1 MSERVLPHNLEAERA
16 VLGAILL
23 HNEALA
29 AIEDGLVPEMFFRD
43 SHARIYRAMRTL
55 AARKVAIDLAT
66 VREELARAGDLEAVN
81 GPAYLA
87 ALVCDVPRS
96 THIADYA
103 AIVREKATLRELVRS
118 ASDLLAD
125 AYAGEGSSAEILD
138 RGQQRLLELAVD
150 RVGGFVPMADIVSGE
165 VMPLIE
171 RLCQQKR
178 AVSGV
183 PSGLTDFD
191 LLTRGFQPSDLIIV
205 AARPAM
211 GKTALVMNAAVH
223 AATVAQKAVGVF
235 SLEMSKVQLGLRAV
249 IAEARID
256 GMRVQSGRIYQDEW
270 ARLSAALE
278 TVAQARLH
286 IDDSPQL
293 NVIEIRARARRL
305 QAQAGLDLL
314 IVDYAQ
320 LMKATSRGENRNLE
334 LGEIS
339 GGLKAIAKDLNIPVI
354 ALSQLSR
361 ACETRSDKR
370 PMLSDLR
377 DSGALE
383 ADADVVVFIY
393 RDEVYDKQS
402 PYRGIAELSVAK
414 HRNGPIGVVRV
425 GFELA
430 QTRFVNL
437 EHGATV

>member
-1 MSERVLPHNLEAERA
+1 MTDRVLPHNLEAERA
-16 VLGAILL
+16 ILGAVLL
-23 HNEALA
+23 HNEAFESVADSLTP
-29 AIEDGLVPEMFFRD
+29 EDFFRD
-43 SHARIYRAMRTL
+43 SHKRIYDAMRRL
-55 AARKVAIDLAT
+55 QARKVAIDLT
-66 VREELARAGDLEAVN
+66 TLREELARVDDLDAVQ

-87 ALVCDVPRS
+87 ALVDGVPRS
-96 THIADYA
+96 TNVAHYA
-103 AIVREKATLRELVRS
+103 KIVREKATLRGLVRQ

-125 AYAGEGSSAEILD
+125 AYAGEDDPASIID
-138 RGQQRLLELAVD
+138 RSQQRLLEMAVD
-150 RVGGFVPMADIVSGE
+150 RQGGFTPIEAIVSGE

-171 RLCQQKR
+171 RLCSQKR

-183 PSGLTDFD
+183 PTGLIDFD
-191 LLTRGFQPSDLIIV
+191 LLTRGFQPSDLVIV

-211 GKTALVMNAAVH
+211 GKTSLVMNAAVH
-223 AATVAQKAVGVF
+223 AATVAQKSVGVF

-270 ARLSAALE
+270 ARLSQAVE
-278 TVAQARLH
+278 KVSGARLH

-293 NVIEIRARARRL
+293 TIVEVRARARRL
-305 QAQAGLDLL
+305 QGQVGLDLL

-320 LMKATSRGENRNLE
+320 LMKATTRGENRNLE

-339 GGLKAIAKDLNIPVI
+339 GGLKAIAKDLNVPVV

-361 ACETRSDKR
+361 ACEARSDKR

-402 PYRGIAELSVAK
+402 PDRGIAELSVAK

-430 QTRFVNL
+430 HTRFVNL
-437 EHGATV
+437 EHGGMQ